1 MLILGLHEII
11 ASDEI
16 KDFDEIH
23 SLHLQLNKLGLIIRV
38 VVITSTGKEV
48 PLKRVMKNKE
58 RAKLVYERN
67 KKSTISSPYDI
78 YLQSHPQFWL

>member
-23 SLHLQLNKLGLIIRV
+23 SLHLQLKKLGLIIRV
-38 VVITSTGKEV
+38 VITSTGKKV
-48 PLKRVMKNKE
+48 PLKKVMKNKE
-58 RAKLVYERN
+58 RAELVYERN
-67 KKSTISSPYDI
+67 KKSKIS
-78 YLQSHPQFWL
+78 